1 MRIGTEAEN
10 ITGLRLDSCAYMYV
24 YDRISDHSHML
35 LCARGWDCKQL
46 QIVWCTS
53 DFFLFFIFRGQIGQ
67 ELFEM
72 FKIDNDSTWASDMD
86 VGWEYF
92 SCEFGIWLSDISKQ
106 WYFDVAPSVK
116 VCAPAGLPVRRRL
129 SYRASWD
136 PASCSVCGTA
146 AYGAWELGS
155 PDGFGGGGRE
165 GPLAHGLWRAAQHRS
180 VWRRKKKFNITIEI
194 ARAYGKFSNLNELL
208 KLCACISAASQSFH
222 SCHGEAAG
230 F

>member
-46 QIVWCTS
+46 QKNDRVVHER
-53 DFFLFFIFRGQIGQ
+53 FFLFFIFRGQIGQ

-106 WYFDVAPSVK
+106 WYFDVAPPVK

-129 SYRASWD
+129 NYRASWA
-136 PASCSVCGTA
+136 PTA
-146 AYGAWELGS
+146 PYVTLLHTELGS
-155 PDGFGGGGRE
+155 LVRGRE

-180 VWRRKKKFNITIEI
+180 VWNFCFFNITIEI
-194 ARAYGKFSNLNELL
+194 ARAYGQFSNLKIIVEVMCMHLG
-208 KLCACISAASQSFH
+208 CISKLS
-222 SCHGEAAG
+222 
-230 F
+230 